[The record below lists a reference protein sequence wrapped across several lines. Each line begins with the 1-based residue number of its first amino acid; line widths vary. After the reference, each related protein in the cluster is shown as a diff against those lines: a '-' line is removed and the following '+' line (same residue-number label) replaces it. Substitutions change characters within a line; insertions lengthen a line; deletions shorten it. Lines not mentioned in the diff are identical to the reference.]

1 VVPAG
6 ARFCAQCGAA
16 VGERVPANV
25 MRVEPRYFGIPPA
38 TLLLAIAAAALI
50 AGIALVMASSVLAGT
65 LLAAASLPLFAAFL
79 TLARRFPDSAL
90 ARRVIHAVD
99 GAAWRA
105 GYLGGLVSV
114 RARTRRRLLQE
125 RRELGVLEGRRSELL
140 SALGAAVYADAEG
153 AAASLRDELRELDE
167 TRARKEAEM
176 QVIAT
181 QAEERIRQARF
192 EAEPTQAI
200 EAPEPVVPEPAQVP
214 EPYPPGELTPPEPP
228 AIPEPYPPPDEGS
241 PPVPPVVPEPY
252 PPGESRRQ

>member
-1 VVPAG
+1 V
-6 ARFCAQCGAA
+6 
-16 VGERVPANV
+16 RV
-25 MRVEPRYFGIPPA
+25 
-38 TLLLAIAAAALI
+38 
-50 AGIALVMASSVLAGT
+50 
-65 LLAAASLPLFAAFL
+65 
-79 TLARRFPDSAL
+79 
-90 ARRVIHAVD
+90 
-99 GAAWRA
+99 
-105 GYLGGLVSV
+105 
-114 RARTRRRLLQE
+114 
-125 RRELGVLEGRRSELL
+125 
-140 SALGAAVYADAEG
+140 
-153 AAASLRDELRELDE
+153 ELRELDE
-167 TRARKEAEM
+167 IRARKEAEM